1 MSSPTVP
8 TPAPDEGNGDRV
20 APCQPYL
27 ADDLGSIVIECHD
40 RRPDGWSWHMTHVTG
55 DTDEAGILAAFAAH
69 RAACEARK

>member
-27 ADDLGSIVIECHD
+27 ADDLGSIVIEC
-40 RRPDGWSWHMTHVTG
+40 GT
-55 DTDEAGILAAFAAH
+55 
-69 RAACEARK
+69 